1 MEASALAAARETAE
15 TEDGDAESK
24 HKQAGKHSKR
34 LPNRHVIH
42 VKLSQDLSLGG
53 GCNGSRQQREQ
64 KQSHV
69 LIG

>member
-1 MEASALAAARETAE
+1 MAAARETAE

-53 GCNGSRQQREQ
+53 GMQWVTTAKRAEAESRFDWM
-64 KQSHV
+64 SADP
-69 LIG
+69 